1 MKIRHNKKRNTAFI
15 FESLIREATLAILKN
30 DLEKKDKVIKI
41 IKNHFKSGS
50 ALKADLDCYRSL
62 YFEQNLTKEISE
74 KILRE
79 TKIRKSTL
87 SPKRLFEEQTQII
100 NVINKGLS
108 PSVFSNFVP
117 NYKTLATI
125 SKIFSSKISPKNK
138 VLLENQIISGMCSNV
153 EAVKATGVIDE
164 TVYKM
169 FTEKFNDKY
178 DAELLE
184 EQKELLK
191 LYVSSFSDN
200 ALELKIFLNE
210 ELARLKK
217 ELKAAKIVEE
227 IMTDQEMLNKTSKII
242 QKLESYSKQ
251 PLNDE
256 VLLTIMKTQ
265 SLVKE
270 INSDANHS

>member
-1 MKIRHNKKRNTAFI
+1 
-15 FESLIREATLAILKN
+15 
-30 DLEKKDKVIKI
+30 
-41 IKNHFKSGS
+41 
-50 ALKADLDCYRSL
+50 
-62 YFEQNLTKEISE
+62 
-74 KILRE
+74 
-79 TKIRKSTL
+79 
-87 SPKRLFEEQTQII
+87 
-100 NVINKGLS
+100 
-108 PSVFSNFVP
+108 
-117 NYKTLATI
+117 
-125 SKIFSSKISPKNK
+125 

>member
-30 DLEKKDKVIKI
+30 DLEKKDKVVKI
-41 IKNHFKSGS
+41 IKHHFKSGS
-50 ALKADLDCYRSL
+50 ALRADLDCYRSL
-62 YFEQNLTKEISE
+62 YFEQNLSKQTSE

-87 SPKRLFEEQTQII
+87 SPEALFDEQTQII

-138 VLLENQIISGMCSNV
+138 VLLENQIISGMCLGAEV
-153 EAVKATGVIDE
+153 VMTADVIDE
-164 TVYKM
+164 SVYKM
-169 FTEKFNDKY
+169 FTKKFNDKY
-178 DAELLE
+178 DTDLLE

-191 LYVSSFSDN
+191 LSYPI
-200 ALELKIFLNE
+200 KICLI
-210 ELARLKK
+210 KH
-217 ELKAAKIVEE
+217 
-227 IMTDQEMLNKTSKII
+227 
-242 QKLESYSKQ
+242 QK
-251 PLNDE
+251 
-256 VLLTIMKTQ
+256 
-265 SLVKE
+265 
-270 INSDANHS
+270 

>member
-1 MKIRHNKKRNTAFI
+1 M
-15 FESLIREATLAILKN
+15 
-30 DLEKKDKVIKI
+30 
-41 IKNHFKSGS
+41 
-50 ALKADLDCYRSL
+50 
-62 YFEQNLTKEISE
+62 
-74 KILRE
+74 
-79 TKIRKSTL
+79 
-87 SPKRLFEEQTQII
+87 
-100 NVINKGLS
+100 
-108 PSVFSNFVP
+108 
-117 NYKTLATI
+117 
-125 SKIFSSKISPKNK
+125 
-138 VLLENQIISGMCSNV
+138 LLENQIISGMCSNV